1 MGFNS
6 FWVSINHQ
14 RFMHVTQ
21 CLQIIIARPA
31 VGVRDGSF
39 ATFSRT
45 NFVKLLA
52 SRFGTG
58 VTVIDQHKMSV
69 LPP

>member
-1 MGFNS
+1 
-6 FWVSINHQ
+6 
-14 RFMHVTQ
+14 MHVTSASKS
-21 CLQIIIARPA
+21 IAVKLLVCTTAP
-31 VGVRDGSF
+31 F

-52 SRFGTG
+52 SRFGTRRN
-58 VTVIDQHKMSV
+58 VIDQHENVV